1 MPLLFATG
9 AGASARKT
17 IGMAVS
23 SGTLAATFRGVLF
36 VASFLGA
43 RRGEER
49 CAKKSDAGKAA
60 GGRAPDIRR
69 A

>member
-49 CAKKSDAGKAA
+49 
-60 GGRAPDIRR
+60 
-69 A
+69 

>member
-9 AGASARKT
+9 AGASARKS
-17 IGMAVS
+17 IGMAGS

-36 VASFLGA
+36 VASFFGV
-43 RRGEER
+43 RRGEEQR
-49 CAKKSDAGKAA
+49 AKKSDAGEAR